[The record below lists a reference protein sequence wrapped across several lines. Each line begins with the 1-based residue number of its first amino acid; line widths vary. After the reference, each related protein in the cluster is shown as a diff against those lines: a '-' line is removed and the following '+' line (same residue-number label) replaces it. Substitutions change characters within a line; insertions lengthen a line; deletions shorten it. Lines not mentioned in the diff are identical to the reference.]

1 MFGIPSPPF
10 AMHLTAIFLLILS
23 CFLVHT
29 NWNTVFCNSLTR
41 LSGGFGNNIHRWI
54 ILDRINDFRTA
65 TLPSGVICLFN
76 HTLYKA
82 RISKNFSLKLSTSH
96 SFKSLVNHI
105 PSILNLGGF
114 HSNFRCGMYL
124 MLLLVFDPNH
134 ITIVFFNIDLQS
146 RFISKIIEDP
156 NRFFEC
162 FTLSILK

>member
-1 MFGIPSPPF
+1 MGKSSHECTSFDNIKD
-10 AMHLTAIFLLILS
+10 LRTAI
-23 CFLVHT
+23 
-29 NWNTVFCNSLTR
+29 
-41 LSGGFGNNIHRWI
+41 
-54 ILDRINDFRTA
+54 
-65 TLPSGVICLFN
+65 LPKGVISLLSHIINKLFTYWN
-76 HTLYKA
+76 FV
-82 RISKNFSLKLSTSH
+82 SKFNRAQLSR
-96 SFKSLVNHI
+96 SFVNHM

-134 ITIVFFNIDLQS
+134 ITIVFFNSDLQS

>member
-1 MFGIPSPPF
+1 M
-10 AMHLTAIFLLILS
+10 
-23 CFLVHT
+23 
-29 NWNTVFCNSLTR
+29 
-41 LSGGFGNNIHRWI
+41 SGGSGKSSHQCTSFDNIKH
-54 ILDRINDFRTA
+54 LRIA
-65 TLPSGVICLFN
+65 IQPKGVIGLLSHIINKLFTSWN
-76 HTLYKA
+76 FV
-82 RISKNFSLKLSTSH
+82 SKFNRAQLLG
-96 SFKSLVNHI
+96 SFVNHM

-124 MLLLVFDPNH
+124 VLLLVFGPNH